1 MQENMRRP
9 RDIRTNMQLAD
20 KVELKG
26 NIMHMELQKTQVID
40 TPGVNRIPLVS
51 GLLMD
56 RWYPVNSV
64 WKLLPWNGG
73 PFDGR
78 APTCKVTVVYL
89 DATMRITKDLSGA
102 LYVYTRP
109 FV

>member
-1 MQENMRRP
+1 MRRLTGA
-9 RDIRTNMQLAD
+9 RTHTQLAD

-26 NIMHMELQKTQVID
+26 NVIHMELHKTKVID

-56 RWYPVNSV
+56 RWYPVKSV

-73 PFDGR
+73 PLNGR
-78 APTCKVTVVYL
+78 APACKVTVVYL
-89 DATMRITKDLSGA
+89 DETMRITKDLSGA